1 MSTLRPVDLAIPLTG
16 LAFTTAL
23 FVAGF
28 GELGQ
33 GCLAGAVLV
42 SLDWLLLRVLFKQ
55 ILARKRM
62 WSLPRILSVIILGFK
77 FIFLAF
83 FIYLAINRFKFNPY
97 GMAVGIS
104 ALPLGI
110 IAGSVVATRGVKLD
124 KD

>member
-1 MSTLRPVDLAIPLTG
+1 MSTLRPVDLAIPIIG
-16 LAFTTAL
+16 LVFTAAL
-23 FVAGF
+23 SVAGF
-28 GELGQ
+28 GDLAQ

-42 SLDWLLLRVLFKQ
+42 SLDWLLLRMLFQQ
-55 ILARKRM
+55 ILSKKRM
-62 WSLPRILSVIILGFK
+62 LSLPRILSVIILGFK

-110 IAGSVVATRGVKLD
+110 IGGTVMATGVKQD
-124 KD
+124 RD

>member
-1 MSTLRPVDLAIPLTG
+1 MSTLRPVDLAIPVLG
-16 LAFTTAL
+16 LLFTTAL

-55 ILARKRM
+55 ILSKKRM
-62 WSLPRILSVIILGFK
+62 LSLPRILSVIILGFK

-83 FIYLAINRFKFNPY
+83 FIYLATNRFKFNPY

-110 IAGSVVATRGVKLD
+110 IAGSVVATGVKLNRD
-124 KD
+124 